1 MKLFRLIIKESH
13 RVLILSYQRLLASI
27 LLTTI
32 ILTTAFAQDRLVPK
46 SPIDDLASPYYRTLL
61 RGWFWEE
68 RRNWLAYSIIS

>member
-46 SPIDDLASPYYRTLL
+46 SPIELHLTTVLYS